1 MKISRPTRTRD
12 TASGDAAPSV
22 DVDPDMLLSVRN
34 LSVEFATAHGW
45 ARVLESVS
53 FDLPR
58 EGSIGLVGESG
69 SGKSVTALSMLGLI
83 PTPPGRIVS
92 GEVYFEGRDLL
103 KLSKKELRRLRGN
116 DIGMVFQEAMAS
128 LNPAFTVGEQIAE
141 TVRLHRD
148 VKRSEAWARAVE
160 VLELVGIPSP
170 KERAKDY
177 PHQFSGGM
185 AQRVMIA
192 MALACEPRLLIA
204 DEPTTALDVT
214 IQAHILE
221 LLRDMQDRFDMAVL
235 LVTHDFGI
243 VADFCDHALVMY
255 AGQVVEAAPVD
266 EIFDAPR
273 HPYTEGL
280 LASMP
285 QSGNETD
292 DGLMWSIP
300 GTVPPAGSM
309 PPGCRFHPR
318 CPYAM
323 TPTCTSEPIELV
335 TEGEHRH
342 RCIRA
347 DELTLKGT
355 Q

>member
-1 MKISRPTRTRD
+1 MSRMKAGTPASRP
-12 TASGDAAPSV
+12 
-22 DVDPDMLLSVRN
+22 DVDAGTLLSVRD
-34 LSVEFATAHGW
+34 LSVEFATEHGW
-45 ARVLESVS
+45 VRVLEDVS

-69 SGKSVTALSMLGLI
+69 SGKSVTALSVLGLI

-92 GEVYFEGRDLL
+92 GEVMFDGTDLL
-103 KLSKKELRRLRGN
+103 QMSQRQLRRIRGN
-116 DIGMVFQEAMAS
+116 DIGMVFQEPMAS

-141 TVRLHRD
+141 TVRLHRKG
-148 VKRSEAWARAVE
+148 KRSQAWDRAIE
-160 VLELVGIPSP
+160 VLDLVGIPSP
-170 KERAKDY
+170 RSRAKDY

-204 DEPTTALDVT
+204 DESTTALDVT
-214 IQAHILE
+214 IQAKVLE
-221 LLRDMQDRFDMAVL
+221 LLRDMQQRFNMSVL

-243 VADFCDHALVMY
+243 VADFCDQALVMY
-255 AGQVVEAAPVD
+255 AGQVVEDAPVD
-266 EIFDAPR
+266 GIFDSPR

-285 QSGNETD
+285 QSGNETE
-292 DGLMWSIP
+292 DGLMWSIA

-318 CPYAM
+318 CPYAK
-323 TPTCTSEPIELV
+323 TPMCVTDPIELLTDQERRV
-335 TEGEHRH
+335 
-342 RCIRA
+342 RCVRA
-347 DELTLKGT
+347 DEIELEGT
-355 Q
+355 S